1 MDNETLQRIA
11 EALERIANVMENK
24 QKREINE
31 ALKAKRDT
39 RRELKAQVK
48 K

>member
-24 QKREINE
+24 QKREVNE

-39 RRELKAQVK
+39 RRELKAQAK

>member
-24 QKREINE
+24 QKREVNE

>member
-1 MDNETLQRIA
+1 MDNETLQRIS

-24 QKREINE
+24 QKREVNE

-39 RRELKAQVK
+39 RRELKAQAK